1 MTAEQLPIDHH
12 QAIGVVQPIVNDL
25 RKAHVTTLER
35 IEALSSND
43 GARIGM
49 RTVYGV
55 KIAALVK
62 AVNDLVHFQHEIDQR
77 SLDVVSAIHEA
88 QARDAVHDLLVR
100 SGLVDRF
107 PSNDEQS

>member
-25 RKAHVTTLER
+25 RKAHASTLER
-35 IEALSSND
+35 IEALSAND

-77 SLDVVSAIHEA
+77 SLDVVSSIHEA

-100 SGLVDRF
+100 AGFADRF
-107 PSNDEQS
+107 PSTDEQP